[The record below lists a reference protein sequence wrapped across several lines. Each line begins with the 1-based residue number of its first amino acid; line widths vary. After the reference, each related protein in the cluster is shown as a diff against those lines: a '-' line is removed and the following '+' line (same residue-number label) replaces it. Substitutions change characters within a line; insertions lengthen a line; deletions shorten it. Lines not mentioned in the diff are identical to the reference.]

1 MKRDG
6 VGWLYL
12 SDQDAHVTAHAAPHV
27 ALCGA
32 AARLH
37 LTLKPSSVHQPSLPG
52 HVSSPSEREAPSSR
66 NDQRYC
72 LYR

>member
-32 AARLH
+32 AAPYFEAVVRPP
-37 LTLKPSSVHQPSLPG
+37 T
-52 HVSSPSEREAPSSR
+52 VSTWSCQQSEGERGAVVTKRPA
-66 NDQRYC
+66 
-72 LYR
+72 LLLVPLV